1 MGDPQA
7 TQAGTGEAQQ
17 QTPSGEASFTPPAS
31 QADLDRIIQDRI
43 ARERS
48 KFADYDTL
56 KAKATEYDQFKESSK
71 SEQQK
76 AIDAAKLEG
85 ANEVTGKFTTRIV
98 NAEIKATAAAL
109 GFSDPG
115 DAVALFGDIS
125 TVEINDD
132 GPDAEAIKTKLADIA
147 KNKPYLLKGDSTPR
161 VATRPKPKSGSEST
175 ETNKPAGKSRAAAA
189 LREFSGIR

>member
-1 MGDPQA
+1 MGDIQ
-7 TQAGTGEAQQ
+7 GTPEGQQ
-17 QTPSGEASFTPPAS
+17 QSSEQQQEATYTPPAS
-31 QADLDRIIQDRI
+31 QAELDRIINTAVGRTHKKY
-43 ARERS
+43 E
-48 KFADYDTL
+48 DYDTL
-56 KAKATEYDQFKESSK
+56 KAKAAEYDQFKESSK
-71 SEQQK
+71 TEQQK
-76 AIDAAKLEG
+76 AIDAAKAEG

-125 TVEINDD
+125 SVQITDD

-147 KNKPYLLKGDSTPR
+147 KNKPYLLKGDNAPR

>member
-1 MGDPQA
+1 MGDTTA
-7 TQAGTGEAQQ
+7 TTEGGTGQQ
-17 QTPSGEASFTPPAS
+17 AANGETFTPPAS
-31 QADLDRIIQDRI
+31 QADLDRIIQDRV
-43 ARERS
+43 ARERN
-48 KFADYDTL
+48 KFADYDDL

-71 SEQQK
+71 TEQQK

-98 NAEIKATAAAL
+98 NAEIKATAATL

-125 TVEINDD
+125 KVAITDD

-147 KNKPYLLKGDSTPR
+147 KNKPYLLKGENGPK
-161 VATRPKPKSGSEST
+161 VATRPKPKTGSEST
-175 ETNKPAGKSRAAAA
+175 ETNAPAGKSRAAAA
-189 LREFSGIR
+189 LREFSGSR

>member
-1 MGDPQA
+1 MGDIAPTTAGTTEA
-7 TQAGTGEAQQ
+7 TQTPAGDT
-17 QTPSGEASFTPPAS
+17 TFTPPAS
-31 QADLDRIIQDRI
+31 QADLDRIIQDRV
-43 ARERS
+43 ARERN
-48 KFADYDTL
+48 KFADYDNL

-71 SEQQK
+71 TEHQK

-85 ANEVTGKFTTRIV
+85 ASEVTGKFTTRIV
-98 NAEIKATAAAL
+98 NAEIKASAAAL
-109 GFSDPG
+109 GFADPG

-125 TVEINDD
+125 KVEITDD

-147 KNKPYLLKGDSTPR
+147 KNKPYLLKGDNAPR